1 MVQPSTSDLV
11 PAAERAA
18 SLFKRMAQLEAV
30 LTDHNADD
38 IERRH
43 ATASPERLAHAA
55 SNVELTSSDD
65 DDDMSAAA
73 MTTAKNALAALMRRV
88 ADYIDPPERAVSLT
102 INEDW
107 VDSAMAWHGIPADQ
121 YNAEKILDQLELSPG
136 IHARRHRQDY
146 PTQADQNA
154 MTGLSAAAENARAA
168 TDSTA

>member
-65 DDDMSAAA
+65 DDMSAAA

-102 INEDW
+102 INED
-107 VDSAMAWHGIPADQ
+107 
-121 YNAEKILDQLELSPG
+121 
-136 IHARRHRQDY
+136 
-146 PTQADQNA
+146 
-154 MTGLSAAAENARAA
+154 
-168 TDSTA
+168 